1 MNNTFDKENQP
12 RIPEH
17 RAEII
22 AISRMMDHW
31 SEELYRRRNHD
42 ESKVPPW
49 KFLPLPETL
58 EEWEMERK
66 NILKLFEEH
75 IYGAVP
81 PPPDKLEVR
90 LLAEKHGAL
99 NGLAYRR
106 EIRIYCKMNDGRVHD
121 FDMLLYVP
129 ENASGKVPVFVGL
142 NFNGNQANTPDDDVR
157 LTRGPAHVAKHWWR
171 SAVTTDDKRF
181 EKLDSWNFVEAM
193 QRGYAVATANFNE
206 IFPDNPFGFAKSI
219 YTLFKTPEELAE
231 LPEPP
236 IAPRNY
242 GAISAWAWGL
252 SRMMDVLEDIPEVDT
267 EKAAVLGHS
276 RLGKTALW
284 AGVNDERFKL
294 VISNNSGCMGAA
306 PSCRVYGERPG
317 HLAYIQ
323 RFWFSD
329 KFIEYADREDTL
341 PVDQHQLLALIA
353 PRTVYVASS
362 SEDYGADPY
371 GEFLS
376 AKEAAGIWALYA
388 RENDFP
394 DSFPELNKSVGSSVK
409 YHCKTGGHSI
419 TAADWQHYYECADKL
434 FKQQ

>member
-1 MNNTFDKENQP
+1 MKKKIGFIDLFIDEWHANNYPQWIRESALKDEFEVAMAWEKYT
-12 RIPEH
+12 PEGKKDLKQWC
-17 RAEII
+17 AEQNVTPASSI
-22 AISRMMDHW
+22 AEVVEKCDCICVLAPS
-31 SEELYRRRNHD
+31 N
-42 ESKVPPW
+42 
-49 KFLPLPETL
+49 PE
-58 EEWEMERK
+58 
-66 NILKLFEEH
+66 
-75 IYGAVP
+75 
-81 PPPDKLEVR
+81 
-90 LLAEKHGAL
+90 
-99 NGLAYRR
+99 
-106 EIRIYCKMNDGRVHD
+106 VH
-121 FDMLLYVP
+121 
-129 ENASGKVPVFVGL
+129 
-142 NFNGNQANTPDDDVR
+142 
-157 LTRGPAHVAKHWWR
+157 
-171 SAVTTDDKRF
+171 
-181 EKLDSWNFVEAM
+181 
-193 QRGYAVATANFNE
+193 
-206 IFPDNPFGFAKSI
+206 
-219 YTLFKTPEELAE
+219 EELAE

-252 SRMMDVLEDIPEVDT
+252 SRMMDVLEDIPEIDT

-329 KFIEYADREDTL
+329 KFIEYAEREDTL

-376 AKEAAGIWALYA
+376 AKEAAGIWALYG